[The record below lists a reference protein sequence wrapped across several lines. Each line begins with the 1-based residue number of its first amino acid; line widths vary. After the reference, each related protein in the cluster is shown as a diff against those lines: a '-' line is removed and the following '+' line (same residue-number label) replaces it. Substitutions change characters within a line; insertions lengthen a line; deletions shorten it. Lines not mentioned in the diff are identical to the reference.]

1 MKNSPIL
8 NFFQTVL
15 LARSTSI
22 SELRQRLLGIL
33 TVLMGVAGTFL
44 LTVYVPNYIRNGQW
58 SYLITILIAYLYII
72 ILAIFGNR
80 FSYNVR
86 AVSLMG
92 VLLGLS
98 VIAFLDQ
105 GLIGNARVW
114 LIMFTTLSTILF
126 GLQGGV
132 LANLVSTILFAA
144 FGYLIVNQTLVP
156 QTQLGSEFSMV
167 SGSWVSSWMVFF
179 FVNLVIAITTG
190 SLIRGLELGNQT
202 LEDSIEE
209 TTQLTT
215 QLESEQERLKTQTKN
230 LERRLVQIRTAA
242 EISRTLGTILDPQDL
257 LIQVANLIQSRFDLY
272 YVGVFLLDENHRFA
286 VLSAGTGEAGEQMM
300 AEQHQLSVG
309 GSSMVGWA
317 TSHGEP
323 RISQNVGEELIRYK
337 NPHLPQTRSEMA
349 LPLAIGNQIS
359 GAISVQ
365 SVEANAF
372 DQDDIVILQSIAD
385 SLAIALENARLFEQ
399 FEKSLKEIQQLNRQ
413 YMTDSWQKIW
423 ASEEERNI
431 SVVTGSLPS
440 NLNFTEV
447 NVPLTLRGDQ
457 VIGNITMAT
466 DQAELSAEEREFIE
480 AVSNQA
486 ALALE
491 SARLLDEANKR
502 VEQERAIRK
511 LTADFSRSLDFE
523 SLLQTVVTELGQIPF
538 VKETSIHVNPPE
550 ELNQS
555 TDGSEDPARG

>member
-1 MKNSPIL
+1 M
-8 NFFQTVL
+8 
-15 LARSTSI
+15 
-22 SELRQRLLGIL
+22 
-33 TVLMGVAGTFL
+33 
-44 LTVYVPNYIRNGQW
+44 
-58 SYLITILIAYLYII
+58 
-72 ILAIFGNR
+72 AI
-80 FSYNVR
+80 
-86 AVSLMG
+86 
-92 VLLGLS
+92 LLGLS
-98 VIAFLDQ
+98 VLAFVDQ

-114 LIMFTTLSTILF
+114 LIMFTTLSIILF
-126 GLQGGV
+126 GFRGG
-132 LANLVSTILFAA
+132 LIANAISTIMFVA
-144 FGYLIVNQTLVP
+144 FGYLIVNQNLTP
-156 QTQLGSEFSMV
+156 QTSLGSDFSL
-167 SGSWVSSWMVFF
+167 SSSSWVSSGMVFF
-179 FVNLVIAITTG
+179 FVNLVISFTSG
-190 SLIRGLELGNQT
+190 SLIRGLELGNLT
-202 LEDSIEE
+202 LEESIHE
-209 TTQLTT
+209 TKQLTV
-215 QLESEQERLKTQTKN
+215 QLEAEQERLKTQTDN

-242 EISRTLGTILDPQDL
+242 EISRTLGTILDPQEL
-257 LIQVANLIQSRFDLY
+257 LTQVANLIQTRFDLY
-272 YVGVFLLDENHRFA
+272 YVGVFLLDENNRFA
-286 VLSAGTGEAGEQMM
+286 VLSAGTGEAGERMR
-300 AEQHQLSVG
+300 AENHQLSVG

-323 RISQNVGEELIRYK
+323 RVSQNVGEELIRYK
-337 NPHLPQTRSEMA
+337 NPHLPLTRSEMA

-365 SVEANAF
+365 STEENAF
-372 DQDDIVILQSIAD
+372 DDDDIVILQSIAD

-423 ASEEERNI
+423 ASEEDRNI
-431 SVVTGSLPS
+431 SVVTGSLPT
-440 NLNFTEV
+440 NLNFTEI

-457 VIGNITMAT
+457 VIGNINMAT
-466 DQAELSAEEREFIE
+466 DQAELSPEEREFIE

-550 ELNQS
+550 EVNQS
-555 TDGSEDPARG
+555 DAESSDQA